1 MAIGLKTDVRRGRW
15 FKRGVFA
22 QAAAN
27 TSSGWQMLEG
37 IHPFS
42 VTVSG
47 DFSATSVVVTIYVD
61 SGDTAPTDADANHA
75 TLKVFTITAP
85 QAAPPA
91 FSTDAPYEWIKA
103 VYTSYS
109 GTATVTTTLEAYEA
123 DSKY

>member
-1 MAIGLKTDVRRGRW
+1 MPLKTDIRRGRW
-15 FKRGVFA
+15 FKKGTLVNA
-22 QAAAN
+22 TAAN
-27 TSSGWQMLEG
+27 VSGPWQMLEG

-47 DFSATSVVVTIYVD
+47 DFSATSGVVTIYVD
-61 SGDTAPTDADANHA
+61 SGDAAPTDADANHA

-103 VYTSYS
+103 VYTAYA
-109 GTATVTTTLEAYEA
+109 GVQPITTTLEAYEA